1 MVNKGVL
8 STRPVYSSRAP
19 KPIGPYSQAVLVD
32 GWLFVSGQIPVDPAT
47 GEVVRGDFRSQVT
60 RVLENIK
67 AIVEDA
73 GGTLRDVVKVTVY
86 LRDLSRVGEF
96 NEVYAKYFGES
107 PPARSLVG
115 VSDLPRG
122 VDVEVEVIARLKSG
136 SGGE

>member
-1 MVNKGVL
+1 
-8 STRPVYSSRAP
+8 
-19 KPIGPYSQAVLVD
+19 VD

-86 LRDLSRVGEF
+86 LRDLSRVSEF